1 MGTVGAYSGSGGK
14 AGKDLREGVEDWL
27 NELPTSPPNERP
39 EDSSPDGDS
48 GGDVPRLN
56 PETLL
61 NVLPLMRPGS
71 VSGGRSDGPG
81 GGGGGGSTGSSGGG
95 RSGGGASRSVGGS
108 ARTAGRAA
116 AAARAFSSGD
126 VDTLA
131 GFGLD
136 YAALAALNDPIE
148 VVRQI
153 VEAAC
158 GARAD
163 STIEDH
169 EQRLVAAE
177 VAEWVLSEDGNAPP
191 APEEIVRH
199 TIAIIIA
206 DTALVETAD
215 EASRHANG
223 ELLESEVREVAEA
236 LAARVPLSVDGTT
249 EDEFAAAIE
258 SGIETLRTIREA
270 D

>member
-1 MGTVGAYSGSGGK
+1 MGTVGAYSGSGGQ
-14 AGKDLREGVEDWL
+14 AGRDLREGVEDWL
-27 NELPTSPPNERP
+27 NDVPISPPNDEAGQ
-39 EDSSPDGDS
+39 DA
-48 GGDVPRLN
+48 PRLN
-56 PETLL
+56 PDTLL
-61 NVLPLMRPGS
+61 NVLPLMRPASTSGS
-71 VSGGRSDGPG
+71 HSDGPSG
-81 GGGGGGSTGSSGGG
+81 GGGGGSSGGG

-116 AAARAFSSGD
+116 AAARAFRSAD

-131 GFGLD
+131 RFGLD
-136 YAALAALNDPIE
+136 YAALTALNDPIE

-158 GARAD
+158 GARTD

-177 VAEWVLSEDGNAPP
+177 VAEWVIGEEGNNPP

-206 DTALVETAD
+206 DAALVETAN
-215 EASRHANG
+215 EASHHANG
-223 ELLESEVREVAEA
+223 DLLESEVREAAEA
-236 LAARVPLSVDGTT
+236 LAASVPLSMDGTT

-258 SGIETLRTIREA
+258 SGIETLRTIMEA

>member
-1 MGTVGAYSGSGGK
+1 MGTVGAYSGSGGQ
-14 AGKDLREGVEDWL
+14 AGRDLREGVEDWL
-27 NELPTSPPNERP
+27 NDVPTPPP
-39 EDSSPDGDS
+39 GEDPGQDT
-48 GGDVPRLN
+48 PRLN
-56 PETLL
+56 PDTLL
-61 NVLPLMRPGS
+61 NVVPLMRPGS
-71 VSGGRSDGPG
+71 ASGGRSDGPT
-81 GGGGGGSTGSSGGG
+81 GGGGSGSSGGG
-95 RSGGGASRSVGGS
+95 RSGGGPTRSVGGS

-116 AAARAFSSGD
+116 AAARAFRSAD

-131 GFGLD
+131 QFGLD
-136 YAALAALNDPIE
+136 YAELAALDDPIE

-158 GARAD
+158 GARTD

-177 VAEWVLSEDGNAPP
+177 VAEWVIGEDGDNSP

-206 DTALVETAD
+206 DAALVETAD

-223 ELLESEVREVAEA
+223 DLLESEVRETAEA
-236 LAARVPLSVDGTT
+236 LAARVPLSIDGTT
-249 EDEFAAAIE
+249 EDEFAAAIQ
-258 SGIETLRTIREA
+258 SGIETLREIMEA

>member
-1 MGTVGAYSGSGGK
+1 VGTVGAYSGSGGQ
-14 AGKDLREGVEDWL
+14 AGRDLREGVEDWL
-27 NELPTSPPNERP
+27 NELPTSPPPGDSP
-39 EDSSPDGDS
+39 EQDGD
-48 GGDVPRLN
+48 GPGQDGPRLN
-56 PETLL
+56 PDTLL

-71 VSGGRSDGPG
+71 TGGGSSDGPG
-81 GGGGGGSTGSSGGG
+81 GGGGGSGSSGGG

-116 AAARAFSSGD
+116 AAARAFRAAD
-126 VDTLA
+126 VDALA
-131 GFGLD
+131 QFGLD
-136 YAALAALNDPIE
+136 YAALATLDDPIE

-177 VAEWVLSEDGNAPP
+177 VAEWVIGEEGDSPP
-191 APEEIVRH
+191 PPEEIVRH

-206 DTALVETAD
+206 DATLVETAD
-215 EASRHANG
+215 EASHHANG
-223 ELLESEVREVAEA
+223 DLLESEVREAAEA
-236 LAARVPLSVDGTT
+236 LAERVPLSMDGTT

-258 SGIETLRTIREA
+258 SGIETLRGIMEA

>member
-1 MGTVGAYSGSGGK
+1 MGTVGAYSGSGGQ
-14 AGKDLREGVEDWL
+14 AGKDLREGIEDWL
-27 NELPTSPPNERP
+27 NDVPTSPP
-39 EDSSPDGDS
+39 GDDP
-48 GGDVPRLN
+48 GQDTPQLN
-56 PETLL
+56 PDTLL
-61 NVLPLMRPGS
+61 SVLPLMRPGGA
-71 VSGGRSDGPG
+71 SGGRSDGPS
-81 GGGGGGSTGSSGGG
+81 GGGGSGGGSSSGG

-116 AAARAFSSGD
+116 AAARAFRSAD
-126 VDTLA
+126 ADTLA
-131 GFGLD
+131 RFGLD
-136 YAALAALNDPIE
+136 YAALAALDPIE

-158 GARAD
+158 GARTD

-177 VAEWVLSEDGNAPP
+177 VAEWVIGEEGDNPP

-206 DTALVETAD
+206 DASLVETAN
-215 EASRHANG
+215 EASSHANG
-223 ELLESEVREVAEA
+223 DLLESEVREAAEV
-236 LAARVPLSVDGTT
+236 LAARVPLSMDGAT
-249 EDEFAAAIE
+249 EDEFAEAIE
-258 SGIETLRTIREA
+258 SGIETLRAIREA